1 MDIGEAL
8 FWGQQ
13 AIRTVA
19 TVSGPVLLAAM
30 IVGLAISLLQA
41 VTQVQEMT
49 LVFVPKILVVFLV
62 LAVAGGWMLDHAVSF
77 GRMCFEAIPET
88 TK

>member
-1 MDIGEAL
+1 MDISEAL

-13 AIRTVA
+13 SIRTVA
-19 TVSGPVLLAAM
+19 TVSGPVLMAAM

-49 LVFVPKILVVFLV
+49 LVFVPKILAVFLV
-62 LAVAGGWMLDHAVSF
+62 LAIAGGWMLDHTVTFAV
-77 GRMCFEAIPET
+77 MCFEAIPET
-88 TK
+88 TQ

>member
-1 MDIGEAL
+1 MDISEAL
-8 FWGQQ
+8 YWGQQ

-30 IVGLAISLLQA
+30 IVGLGISLLQA

-49 LVFVPKILVVFLV
+49 LVFVPKILAVFVV
-62 LAVAGGWMLDHAVSF
+62 LAIAGGWMLDHAVNF
-77 GRMCFEAIPET
+77 GIRCFEAIPET
-88 TK
+88 TQ